1 MYQPLAAKGGF
12 KEKPMKQ
19 TLYRSGIV
27 LVALTAIVMVATAA
41 NKSKTTTT
49 ATFTKDIAPILY
61 KNCAEC
67 HRPGEIAPMS
77 LLSFK
82 EVRPWAKS
90 IRERVLDRSMPPW
103 SADPKY
109 GHWANDPRLSQQE
122 IDTIVAWV
130 GAGAPKGEDKDLPA
144 LPKFA
149 EGWTIGTPDVVLQ
162 MADEYT
168 VPADGT
174 VPYLYFSMP
183 TNFTEDKWIQAM
195 EIRPG
200 NRSVVHH
207 VIAYAQDANVKDTS
221 AGGEGDLRSGRVH
234 LGGITPNK
242 TGIFYGDGTA
252 RLIKKGS
259 NIVFQMHYTTNGQV
273 TKDRTK
279 IGFVFAKGPGKK
291 MLMTGNAINAR
302 FAIPPGD
309 AYHEVKASKTFDE
322 DVLITSFMP
331 HMHVR
336 GTAFVYTAVYPDGK
350 SEILLNVP
358 KYDFNWQHTYI
369 PKQEILLP
377 KGTRLDCVAHFDN
390 SEKNKYN
397 PDPKQTVRWGDQTWE
412 EMMIGWFTYTRAS
425 EQAKPIAAKT
435 TSTQ

>member
-1 MYQPLAAKGGF
+1 
-12 KEKPMKQ
+12 MKKR
-19 TLYRSGIV
+19 LRIGIV
-27 LVALTAIVMVATAA
+27 TVALAGIVAFAA
-41 NKSKTTTT
+41 AARETGASGV
-49 ATFTKDIAPILY
+49 TFTKDVAPIIF
-61 KNCAEC
+61 NHCAEC

-77 LLSFK
+77 LMSYQ

-90 IRERVLDRSMPPW
+90 IRERVVERSMPPW
-103 SADPKY
+103 AADPKY
-109 GHWANDPRLSQQE
+109 GHWANDARLSDQQ
-122 IDTIVAWV
+122 IQTIVAWV
-130 GAGAPKGEDKDLPA
+130 NAGAPKGDDRDMPPA
-144 LPKFA
+144 PKFTD
-149 EGWTIGTPDVVLQ
+149 GWTIGQPDAVVEMQ
-162 MADEYT
+162 EEYT

-183 TNFTEDKWIQAM
+183 SGFTEDKWIQAM

-207 VIAYAQDANVKDTS
+207 VIAYAQEAGVKDN
-221 AGGEGDLRSGRVH
+221 APGGEGELRRGRTH

-242 TGIFYGDGTA
+242 TGIVYGPGTA

-279 IGFVFAKGPGKK
+279 IGFVFAKEPGRK
-291 MLMTGNAINAR
+291 MLITGNAIDTR
-302 FAIPPGD
+302 FVIPPG
-309 AYHEVKASKTFDE
+309 AASHEVKASKTFNE

-336 GTAFVYTAVYPDGK
+336 GKDFIYTAVYPDGR
-350 SEILLNVP
+350 SEILLSVP
-358 KYDFNWQHTYI
+358 KYDFNWQLTYI
-369 PKQEILLP
+369 PKTPIALP

-397 PDPKQTVRWGDQTWE
+397 PDPTKAVRWGDQTWE
-412 EMMIGWFTYTRAS
+412 EMMIGWFTYTRAAD
-425 EQAKPIAAKT
+425 EPAVAAK
-435 TSTQ
+435 SGK

>member
-1 MYQPLAAKGGF
+1 MKRNFRRHSQIGMLVVLAAGMIF
-12 KEKPMKQ
+12 
-19 TLYRSGIV
+19 
-27 LVALTAIVMVATAA
+27 ATATS
-41 NKSKTTTT
+41 KSNASTV
-49 ATFTKDIAPILY
+49 TFTKNVAPILF

-77 LLSFK
+77 LMTYQ

-90 IRERVLDRSMPPW
+90 IRERVVEGSMPPW

-109 GHWANDPRLSQQE
+109 GHWANDPRLSKQE
-122 IDTIVAWV
+122 IDTIVEWV
-130 GAGAPKGEDKDLPA
+130 NAGAPKGEDKDLPPA
-144 LPKFA
+144 PKFTQ
-149 EGWTIGTPDVVLQ
+149 GWTIGTPDVVIE
-162 MADEYT
+162 MPEEYT

-183 TNFTEDKWIQAM
+183 TGFTEDKWIQAM

-200 NRSVVHH
+200 NRTVVHH
-207 VIAYAQDANVKDTS
+207 VIAYAQDAGNKDTNP
-221 AGGEGDLRSGRVH
+221 GGEGEIRGGRVH

-242 TGIFYGDGTA
+242 TGVVFAPGTA

-259 NIVFQMHYTTNGQV
+259 SIVFQMHYTTNGQV

-279 IGFVFAKGPGKK
+279 IAFVFAKEPAKK
-291 MLMTGNAINAR
+291 MVMTGNAINAR
-302 FAIPPGD
+302 FSIPAGD
-309 AYHEVKASKTFDE
+309 PNYEIKASKTFDE

-336 GTAFVYTAVYPDGK
+336 GKSFAYTAVYPDGR

-369 PKQEILLP
+369 PKEPIALP
-377 KGTRLDCVAHFDN
+377 KGTRLDCVAYYDN
-390 SEKNKYN
+390 SLNNKFN
-397 PDPKQTVRWGDQTWE
+397 PDSTKVVRWGDQTWE
-412 EMMIGWFTYTRAS
+412 EMMIGWYTYTRGTAPANAS
-425 EQAKPIAAKT
+425 
-435 TSTQ
+435 STGSPGR

>member
-1 MYQPLAAKGGF
+1 MKSNFSRISRVVLLVFGLASVAMLAAAG
-12 KEKPMKQ
+12 
-19 TLYRSGIV
+19 TSN
-27 LVALTAIVMVATAA
+27 A
-41 NKSKTTTT
+41 SKV
-49 ATFTKDIAPILY
+49 TFSKDIAPILFN
-61 KNCAEC
+61 NCVAC

-77 LLSFK
+77 LLTYK

-90 IRERVLDRSMPPW
+90 IRERVIDRSMPPW

-109 GHWANDPRLSQQE
+109 GHWANDPRLSEQQ
-122 IDTIVAWV
+122 INTIVEWV
-130 GAGAPKGEDKDLPA
+130 NAGAPKGDDKDLPP
-144 LPKFA
+144 LPTFT

-162 MADEYT
+162 MAEEYT

-174 VPYLYFSMP
+174 IPYLYFSMP
-183 TNFTEDKWIQAM
+183 TGFTEDKWIQAM

-207 VIAYAQDANVKDTS
+207 VIAYAQDPNVKDS
-221 AGGEGDLRSGRVH
+221 APGGEGELRRGRMH

-242 TGIFYGDGTA
+242 TGIIYGPGTA

-259 NIVFQMHYTTNGQV
+259 NIVFQMHYTTSGQV

-279 IGFVFAKGPGKK
+279 IGFVFAKEPGKK
-291 MLMTGNAINAR
+291 VLVTGNAANGR
-302 FAIPPGD
+302 FVIPPGD
-309 AYHEVKASKTFDE
+309 ENYEVKSSKTFDE

-336 GTAFVYTAVYPDGK
+336 GKSFVYTATYPDGR

-369 PKQEILLP
+369 PKQPIALP
-377 KGTRLDCVAHFDN
+377 KGTRLDCVAHYDN
-390 SEKNKYN
+390 SPKNKFN
-397 PDPKQTVRWGDQTWE
+397 PDPSKEVRWGDQTWE
-412 EMMIGWFTYTRAS
+412 EMMIGWFTFIRGGDKTGVTAS
-425 EQAKPIAAKT
+425 SPSSK
-435 TSTQ
+435 

>member
-1 MYQPLAAKGGF
+1 MESNLSRASK
-12 KEKPMKQ
+12 
-19 TLYRSGIV
+19 IV
-27 LVALTAIVMVATAA
+27 MLVIGMTAIGVLASAA
-41 NKSKTTTT
+41 GRSR
-49 ATFTKDIAPILY
+49 ASSVTFTKDVAPILY
-61 KNCAEC
+61 ASCAEC

-77 LLSFK
+77 LLTYK

-90 IRERVLDRSMPPW
+90 IRDRVADRSMPPW

-109 GHWANDPRLSQQE
+109 GHWANDPRLSERE
-122 IDTIVAWV
+122 INTIVEWV
-130 GAGAPKGEDKDLPA
+130 NAGAPKGDDKDMPHK
-144 LPKFA
+144 PKFT
-149 EGWTIGTPDVVLQ
+149 EGWTIGTPDAVIQ
-162 MADEYT
+162 MEEEYT
-168 VPADGT
+168 VPADGE

-183 TNFTEDKWIQAM
+183 TGFTEDKWIQAM

-207 VIAYAQDANVKDTS
+207 VIAYAQDPKVKD
-221 AGGEGDLRSGRVH
+221 ANPGREGELRRGRTH

-242 TGIFYGDGTA
+242 TGVVYGPGTA

-273 TKDRTK
+273 MKDRTK
-279 IGFVFAKGPGKK
+279 IGFVFAKEPGKRS
-291 MLMTGNAINAR
+291 LVTGNAANAR
-302 FAIPPGD
+302 FVIPPGD
-309 AYHEVKASKTFDE
+309 ANHEVKSSKTFDE

-336 GTAFVYTAVYPDGK
+336 GKAFTYTAVYPDGR

-369 PKQEILLP
+369 PKEPIALP
-377 KGTRLDCVAHFDN
+377 KGGRIDCVAYFDN
-390 SEKNKYN
+390 SEKNKFN
-397 PDPKQTVRWGDQTWE
+397 PDPTKEVRWGDQTWE

-425 EQAKPIAAKT
+425 GQEKITPSS
-435 TSTQ
+435 STGR

>member
-1 MYQPLAAKGGF
+1 
-12 KEKPMKQ
+12 MKNNIRRNGRAVI
-19 TLYRSGIV
+19 LMAG
-27 LVALTAIVMVATAA
+27 LVALLMFA
-41 NKSKTTTT
+41 TT
-49 ATFTKDIAPILY
+49 ASTSNASQLTFTKDVAPILF
-61 KNCAEC
+61 KSCVEC

-77 LLSFK
+77 LMTYK

-90 IRERVLDRSMPPW
+90 MRERVVEGTMPPW

-109 GHWANDPRLSQQE
+109 GHWANDPRLSKKE
-122 IDTIVAWV
+122 IDTIVEWV
-130 GAGAPKGEDKDLPA
+130 NAGAPKGDDKDLPPA
-144 LPKFA
+144 PKFA
-149 EGWTIGTPDVVLQ
+149 EGWTIGEPDVVIQ
-162 MADEYT
+162 MSEEYT

-183 TNFTEDKWIQAM
+183 TNFSEDKWISAM

-207 VIAYAQDANVKDTS
+207 VIAYAQEPTVKDN
-221 AGGEGDLRSGRVH
+221 APGGEGELRRGRTH

-242 TGIFYGDGTA
+242 TGVVFSQDSA

-279 IGFVFAKGPGKK
+279 IGFVFAKEPGKK
-291 MLMTGNAINAR
+291 ELMTGNAINTR
-302 FAIPPGD
+302 FVIPAGEGN
-309 AYHEVKASKTFDE
+309 HEVKASKTFDE

-336 GTAFVYTAVYPDGK
+336 GKSFTYTAVYPDGR

-358 KYDFNWQHTYI
+358 EYDFNWQHTYI
-369 PKQEILLP
+369 PKEPIALP

-390 SEKNKYN
+390 SPRNKFN
-397 PDPKQTVRWGDQTWE
+397 PDPTKPVRWGDQTWE
-412 EMMIGWFTYTRAS
+412 EMMIGWYTYTRGSAAS
-425 EQAKPIAAKT
+425 KATASSAS
-435 TSTQ
+435 STGQ